1 MKAQN
6 KDRETIL
13 RFVKSRRPR
22 VQPNAGFWTQLGIW
36 GECGFEVLDGEGEE
50 KGVYREWREQA
61 EGEMRKRV
69 EGYV

>member
-1 MKAQN
+1 M
-6 KDRETIL
+6 
-13 RFVKSRRPR
+13 
-22 VQPNAGFWTQLGIW
+22 QPNAGFWTQLGIW